1 VPEPNPVSA
10 SAADLSLCHA
20 PKKESLVFPI
30 IPVIS
35 VLSEISGTTDMNL
48 TPAMQN
54 FILHWGDMGAKWGV
68 NRSVAQIHALLHISP
83 DPLDA
88 EEIAE
93 TLGLARSNVS
103 TGLKE
108 LQGWKLVKSSRPLG
122 ERRDMFTSIQDM
134 FDLASVVIESRRDR
148 EFAPT
153 IDALRSVA
161 AEAEGDATPTH
172 VRKRMK
178 ETLETMQ
185 MFDDWY
191 RDIAR
196 LPRGVQLAAMK
207 LGARIARFLPK

>member
-1 VPEPNPVSA
+1 M
-10 SAADLSLCHA
+10 H
-20 PKKESLVFPI
+20 
-30 IPVIS
+30 
-35 VLSEISGTTDMNL
+35 L

-68 NRSVAQIHALLHISP
+68 NRSVAQIHALLHIAP
-83 DPLDA
+83 EPLDA

-103 TGLKE
+103 TALKE
-108 LQGWKLVKSSRPLG
+108 LQGWKLVKASRALG
-122 ERRDMFTSIQDM
+122 ERRDLFTSVQDM
-134 FDLASVVIESRRDR
+134 FDLASVVIEGRRER

-153 IDALRSVA
+153 IEALRAVA
-161 AEAEGDATPTH
+161 VEAEGDATPKH
-172 VRKRMK
+172 VQKRMQ
-178 ETLETMQ
+178 ETLQTMQ

-196 LPRGVQLAAMK
+196 LPRSVQLAAMK